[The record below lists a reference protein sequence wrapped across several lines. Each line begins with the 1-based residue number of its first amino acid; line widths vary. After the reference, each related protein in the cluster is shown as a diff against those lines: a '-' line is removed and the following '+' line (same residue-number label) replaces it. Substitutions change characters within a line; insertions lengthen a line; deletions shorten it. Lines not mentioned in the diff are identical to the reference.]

1 MSPCTDASLC
11 GLLPA
16 KSGLTERQTIFC
28 LVSHSV
34 SDELEFPVLQR
45 PDRQFMGK
53 QAVCFQIGGQHFHGQ
68 CDRSVLVRLTG
79 RHFRLDHVIT
89 QKYIIIGLGNYGG
102 GLAEELMAIGHEVI
116 GVDQNEGRVDN
127 LKDKI
132 TTAFVLDATD
142 ELALET
148 LPLREIDVVIVAIG
162 ENFGASVRVVALLKQ
177 KKVKHIFARAIDS
190 VHKAILEAFAIDK
203 VLTPEKDAAREFVQF
218 LALGI
223 HAESFRV
230 DEDYYVIKFKVPRK
244 CAGYPLSG
252 MNLEEDFHLKLIALK
267 QAAEVKNILGMK
279 KLTKEVMTVIPDNY
293 LLKEEDELVCYGLYK
308 DFQALWKAF

>member
-1 MSPCTDASLC
+1 M
-11 GLLPA
+11 
-16 KSGLTERQTIFC
+16 
-28 LVSHSV
+28 
-34 SDELEFPVLQR
+34 
-45 PDRQFMGK
+45 
-53 QAVCFQIGGQHFHGQ
+53 
-68 CDRSVLVRLTG
+68 
-79 RHFRLDHVIT
+79 
-89 QKYIIIGLGNYGG
+89 
-102 GLAEELMAIGHEVI
+102 
-116 GVDQNEGRVDN
+116 
-127 LKDKI
+127 
-132 TTAFVLDATD
+132 LDATD

>member
-1 MSPCTDASLC
+1 M
-11 GLLPA
+11 
-16 KSGLTERQTIFC
+16 
-28 LVSHSV
+28 
-34 SDELEFPVLQR
+34 
-45 PDRQFMGK
+45 
-53 QAVCFQIGGQHFHGQ
+53 
-68 CDRSVLVRLTG
+68 
-79 RHFRLDHVIT
+79 
-89 QKYIIIGLGNYGG
+89 KYIIIGLGNYGG

-132 TTAFVLDATD
+132 TT
-142 ELALET
+142 
-148 LPLREIDVVIVAIG
+148 
-162 ENFGASVRVVALLKQ
+162 ASVRVVALLKQ

>member
-1 MSPCTDASLC
+1 M
-11 GLLPA
+11 
-16 KSGLTERQTIFC
+16 
-28 LVSHSV
+28 
-34 SDELEFPVLQR
+34 
-45 PDRQFMGK
+45 
-53 QAVCFQIGGQHFHGQ
+53 
-68 CDRSVLVRLTG
+68 
-79 RHFRLDHVIT
+79 
-89 QKYIIIGLGNYGG
+89 KYIIIGLGNYGG

-132 TTAFVLDATD
+132 TT
-142 ELALET
+142 ALET

>member
-1 MSPCTDASLC
+1 M
-11 GLLPA
+11 
-16 KSGLTERQTIFC
+16 
-28 LVSHSV
+28 
-34 SDELEFPVLQR
+34 
-45 PDRQFMGK
+45 
-53 QAVCFQIGGQHFHGQ
+53 
-68 CDRSVLVRLTG
+68 
-79 RHFRLDHVIT
+79 
-89 QKYIIIGLGNYGG
+89 KYIIIGLGNYGG

-279 KLTKEVMTVIPDNY
+279 KLTKEHFKNRGKFSFPFTFY
-293 LLKEEDELVCYGLYK
+293 FLLFPLSLPSILNRFNALKINP
-308 DFQALWKAF
+308 LWKGVLKFGQAVLAMK